1 MLRLSVVHPDIKLLR
16 ILKSETSSHLPDNAA
31 QMNRGQGKDEA
42 VSLAVQCA
50 LPLNGG
56 YSFEVARKV

>member
-1 MLRLSVVHPDIKLLR
+1 M
-16 ILKSETSSHLPDNAA
+16 SETSSHLPDNEA

-50 LPLNGG
+50 LPLDGG
-56 YSFEVARKV
+56 YSFEVARRV